1 MHEMFIEDPPPFN
14 ELLGQLNE
22 IEDKINGKQEV

>member
-1 MHEMFIEDPPPFN
+1 MFIEDPAPFN
-14 ELLGQLNE
+14 ELLRQLNE